1 MLFYVLCKRAASRD
15 PRLPVLPC
23 SPQSGVRPRARARV
37 EWVTQCGQPI
47 TARKEPL
54 PGDLERKK
62 ALGY

>member
-1 MLFYVLCKRAASRD
+1 MFSANVQLHEIHACLFFHALPSRE
-15 PRLPVLPC
+15 
-23 SPQSGVRPRARARV
+23 SARARARV